1 MIIVENINFKYHNSN
16 SILKDI
22 AFSAKEGECIAIL
35 GNNGAGKS
43 TLLKCLNRILKP
55 QSGVVYID
63 EDNIFNLS
71 LNKVAKNI
79 AFVEQNGSGND
90 LTVYDTVML
99 GRKPYISWRESSK
112 DREIVENILVEMDL
126 MDMATRSFKEL
137 SGGEQQKTMLAR
149 ALAQQPRVLLLDEP
163 TSNLDLRNQ
172 YEVLNTITYICHKE
186 KITSI
191 VVIHDLNLAL
201 RYFDK
206 FILIKD
212 NEIYDYGYK
221 DIINQENIS
230 KVYGID
236 VNIYNIN
243 DEMIISPIVN

>member
-186 KITSI
+186 K
-191 VVIHDLNLAL
+191 
-201 RYFDK
+201 
-206 FILIKD
+206 
-212 NEIYDYGYK
+212 
-221 DIINQENIS
+221 
-230 KVYGID
+230 
-236 VNIYNIN
+236 
-243 DEMIISPIVN
+243 SPL